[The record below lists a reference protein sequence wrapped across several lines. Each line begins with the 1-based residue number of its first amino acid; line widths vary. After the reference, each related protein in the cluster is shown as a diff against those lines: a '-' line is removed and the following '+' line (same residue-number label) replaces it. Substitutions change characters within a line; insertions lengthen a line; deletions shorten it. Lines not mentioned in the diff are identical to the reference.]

1 MEEMNVNMQEPQ
13 AVETVGPAAPAE
25 PAPAAVTLADRPAT
39 LPKEPAPLRD
49 KILAFAYVALCYLL
63 WTFPVNETPILGLLY
78 GLALF
83 GLTLWHFGGRVDRR
97 TAALWLMAAAFL
109 LAHLLTDN
117 GPIRFF
123 ARWAA
128 VLLWG
133 YGVFSAG
140 GNSQEP
146 RLGDM
151 FAPEF
156 FKANVIMP
164 FSRLGAFF
172 TTVFAGGKRNV
183 VKTALMILLG
193 FGLAL
198 IPLLVVVELLMYDDS
213 FSNLLDKLF
222 SEKLAE
228 EVFKRLLYLIMA
240 VGMTVL
246 LMSALFGS
254 KEHRFAQ
261 VFSRDRWAAHRIRRR
276 FLPLVASAAML
287 LPLFFVYGL
296 FFFSQW
302 PLYAS
307 AFTGVLPKGYTYAQ
321 YAREGFFEL
330 CAVCAVNGAVYL
342 FVDVFTKQG
351 KGEGVRRALLTV
363 LCLASLVL
371 AATAFS
377 KMVLYIRT
385 YGLTPNRVYSS
396 WAMILLVAAFLLALV
411 GAYWKKLNLPRALVT
426 LCLVMFG
433 LLCVS
438 NTDGLIASYNVR
450 AYEQGRLD
458 AVDMDMFW
466 NLGDAAVPA
475 AARLVD
481 DARYKD
487 KAQTFLMYQGHKSFW
502 TALAHGVPGLRARAL
517 CAPYWKEP
525 AVVRVRILT
534 DGPITGLT
542 CYYGNDGSGS
552 TAQREGDET
561 EVLTPGQE
569 VVFTLEQ
576 PMAEDWGYFSQ
587 WRTQDIAFRLWVET
601 EGSTS
606 KYTMNWWRFSY
617 GDEITVTLMGSGT
630 KGYKIASGR

>member
-1 MEEMNVNMQEPQ
+1 MEEMHVDTP
-13 AVETVGPAAPAE
+13 ETPVIETPAE
-25 PAPAAVTLADRPAT
+25 ATAASVTVTFEDQPRPVT
-39 LPKEPAPLRD
+39 PPREPAPLRD
-49 KILAFAYVALCYLL
+49 KILACAYVVLCYLL
-63 WTFPVNETPILGLLY
+63 WTYPIYKTPILGLVY
-78 GLALF
+78 GAALF
-83 GLTLWHFGGRVDRR
+83 GFTLWHFRGRVGLR
-97 TAALWLMAAAFL
+97 TAVLWGMAGAFL
-109 LAHLLTDN
+109 LAHFLTDN

-133 YGVFSAG
+133 YGVLSST
-140 GNSQEP
+140 GNSQEA

-151 FAPEF
+151 FAPEML
-156 FKANVIMP
+156 KANVIMP
-164 FSRLGAFF
+164 FTKLGAFF
-172 TTVFAGGKRNV
+172 TTLFGGTRRNYA
-183 VKTALMILLG
+183 KTALMILLG

-198 IPLLVVVELLMYDDS
+198 LPLLLVVELLQYDES
-213 FSNLLDKLF
+213 FSNLLEKLF
-222 SEKLAE
+222 SEDLAE
-228 EVFKRLLYLIMA
+228 RIARHLLYLVLAVAMA
-240 VGMTVL
+240 AL
-246 LMSALFGS
+246 LMSALFGG
-254 KEHRFAQ
+254 KEHRAAR

-287 LPLFFVYGL
+287 LPLFIVYGL

-302 PLYAS
+302 PLYTS
-307 AFTGVLPKGYTYAQ
+307 AFTGVLPQGYTYAD
-321 YAREGFFEL
+321 YARKGFFEL
-330 CAVCAVNGAVYL
+330 CGVCAVNGGVYL
-342 FVDVFTKQG
+342 FVDLFTKRDR
-351 KGEGVRRALLTV
+351 GEGVRRGLLTA
-363 LCLASLVL
+363 LCLTSLVL

-433 LLCVS
+433 LLCVG
-438 NTDGLIASYNVR
+438 NTDGFIASYNVR

-466 NLGDAAVPA
+466 DLGDAAVPA

-517 CAPYWKEP
+517 CASYWKEP

-552 TAQREGDET
+552 TAQREGEET